1 MNTTMITPPGS
12 GTTPQRPLVLV
23 GGASGALGQAIAERI
38 AADGTDLVLTYRTNR
53 DAAQALAA
61 RLQPDGAIA
70 PLRMDVTDAASV
82 EAAVRAVQALGRRLD
97 AVVFAAGAHIAQ
109 PRVADVGDAE
119 WRAVVETELFG
130 FANVARSFIPLF
142 RAQKGGAFVCVTTF
156 ANFRFT
162 VGDALSSVPKAG
174 VESLVR
180 SIALEEG
187 RHGIRA
193 NCVAPGI
200 INAGLGAEFQ
210 RTCYDA
216 QTWERVRK
224 GVPLRRF
231 GEAREVADAVAFL
244 ASAQSAYVTGNTLI
258 VDGGMHL

>member
-1 MNTTMITPPGS
+1 MTTITSS
-12 GTTPQRPLVLV
+12 GRPATQRPLVLV
-23 GGASGALGQAIAERI
+23 SGASGALGQAIAERI
-38 AADGTDLVLTYRTNR
+38 ARDGTDLVLAYRNNR
-53 DAAQALAA
+53 DVVQSLAD
-61 RLQPDGAIA
+61 RLPPGTVADPVQ
-70 PLRMDVTDAASV
+70 MDVADAASV
-82 EAAVRAVQALGRRLD
+82 DAAARTVQGLGRRLD

-109 PRVADVGDAE
+109 PRVADIGDAE

-142 RAQKGGAFVCVTTF
+142 RSQRGGAFVCVTTF

-210 RTCYDA
+210 RSYYDA
-216 QTWERVRK
+216 QTWERVKK

-231 GEAREVADAVAFL
+231 GEAVEVADAVAFL
-244 ASAQSAYVTGNTLI
+244 ASGQSAYITGNTLI